1 MKIEWSPEARASTR
15 RYMHDQD
22 GMRAIG
28 AAVNALAVDPNPP
41 NAFIRGDYRRLRVGA
56 YRLMY
61 VVEDDIITIER
72 VDLVV

>member
-1 MKIEWSPEARASTR
+1 MKIEWSPAARASAR
-15 RYMHDQD
+15 RYMYDQD

-28 AAVNALAVDPNPP
+28 AAVSALAVEPNPP
-41 NAFIRGDYRRLRVGA
+41 DAFIRGDYRRLRVGA
-56 YRLMY
+56 YRIMY